1 MKLSTLTLLFSLTGL
16 TACSSFQAERVD
28 SKKSDE
34 KAMKITDEWVS
45 ADTEQVIKEVV
56 DQMIKH
62 KGFRQYTGSLGRA
75 PRLFTGDIQNLT
87 SDPYFPINDLNDEF
101 LNELSLSG
109 DFTLVDAQARE
120 NILKEVTYQNDGA
133 VDPETARKIG
143 KQTGADLMIFGNV
156 YMRPQTRDGKTIKE
170 YAVNLRMTD
179 IERAVE
185 VLRVR
190 TKLFKYSERKSM
202 GL

>member
-1 MKLSTLTLLFSLTGL
+1 MKLMAIMFSLLTLS
-16 TACSSFQAERVD
+16 ACSSFQAERVD
-28 SKKSDE
+28 AKKSDE

-56 DQMIKH
+56 EQMIKH
-62 KGFRQYTGSLGRA
+62 KGFRQYTGQLGRS

-87 SDPYFPINDLNDEF
+87 SDPYFPINDVNDEF
-101 LNELSLSG
+101 LNELSVSG

-120 NILKEVTYQNDGA
+120 SILKEVTYQNDGA

-190 TKLFKYSERKSM
+190 TKLFKYSERKSV